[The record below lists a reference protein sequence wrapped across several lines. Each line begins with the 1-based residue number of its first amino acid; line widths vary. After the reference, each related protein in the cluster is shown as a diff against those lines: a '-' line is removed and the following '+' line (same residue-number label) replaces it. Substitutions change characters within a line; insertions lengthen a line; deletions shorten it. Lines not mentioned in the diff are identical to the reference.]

1 MLTDT
6 IKINTIRS
14 LSKGWDIQ
22 KEPGIID
29 KKKKEIEKESNVIG
43 LLGGSYK
50 GKSFLLRELLKTN
63 KKDFPQIEQDITSG
77 KILNAHYITF
87 KNTTNDYSRQSSSLY
102 ETILEPSFKTLST
115 IDVSNMTKEEVD
127 KINCDEFQVQS
138 LIENFIIEHSTIL
151 IYIMEYPTLHELRV
165 MNKIKQSISKETKF
179 IIIHNLKSLTKRKE
193 VYQYIKTF
201 KETQSNIVIMNMS
214 FLLRDNQNTIELF
227 CIQHFK
233 NFKIV
238 HLFMGNNN
246 ENQMNQGSL
255 YYLSNLINFSLN
267 KKKFAFIEEFENYLK
282 LNLAQYIEKFDVNK
296 IKIENDKIVIKEP
309 KTIEPKYNFELLNE
323 FKFDIIYPN
332 YAYKYDNNKLIITI
346 ESGFES
352 SISSIDISTELNTY
366 IICIMGKKECADNLK
381 KEIAYH
387 SNIEFGDF
395 IMNLSLPMS
404 KGLLASIPS
413 KDSVETDSKNGILT
427 IKFDLIAKKQLTCN
441 L

>member
-1 MLTDT
+1 
-6 IKINTIRS
+6 
-14 LSKGWDIQ
+14 
-22 KEPGIID
+22 
-29 KKKKEIEKESNVIG
+29 
-43 LLGGSYK
+43 
-50 GKSFLLRELLKTN
+50 
-63 KKDFPQIEQDITSG
+63 
-77 KILNAHYITF
+77 
-87 KNTTNDYSRQSSSLY
+87 
-102 ETILEPSFKTLST
+102 
-115 IDVSNMTKEEVD
+115 
-127 KINCDEFQVQS
+127 
-138 LIENFIIEHSTIL
+138 
-151 IYIMEYPTLHELRV
+151 
-165 MNKIKQSISKETKF
+165 
-179 IIIHNLKSLTKRKE
+179 
-193 VYQYIKTF
+193 
-201 KETQSNIVIMNMS
+201 
-214 FLLRDNQNTIELF
+214 
-227 CIQHFK
+227 
-233 NFKIV
+233 
-238 HLFMGNNN
+238 MGNNN
-246 ENQMNQGSL
+246 GNQMNQGSL
-255 YYLSNLINFSLN
+255 NYLSNLINFSLN

-282 LNLAQYIEKFDVNK
+282 LNLARYIEKFDVNK

-427 IKFDLIAKKQLTCN
+427 IKFDLIAKKQLTCT